1 MTFRNLGAITD
12 SRAKNSRRVRKA
24 RGQTIINVAMKPR
37 VSKLERLEGRKW
49 SKWAVMEMETPGL
62 CPPLTLAKKEPPI
75 SLLCFFIR
83 HGCSS
88 TSVQE
93 LRH

>member
-37 VSKLERLEGRKW
+37 VSKLEQLEGRKW

-62 CPPLTLAKKEPPI
+62 CP
-75 SLLCFFIR
+75 S
-83 HGCSS
+83 
-88 TSVQE
+88 
-93 LRH
+93 